1 MEITL
6 RIIVGNK
13 TIVNVKVKG
22 VNALVNVIHI
32 CDIMYSYL
40 SAGTRG
46 GIEMTNELIPIAKP
60 QYFEKKHKGKYMILV
75 GTDTEYPC
83 PYRDLF
89 TNKQLAD
96 TLVNVQ
102 KIAFMIMSQDDFDS
116 YKGIQII
123 CEESK

>member
-6 RIIVGNK
+6 RIIVINK

-46 GIEMTNELIPIAKP
+46 GIEMTEDRCAGNDEDCFQEALGIMVVWKQEMDA
-60 QYFEKKHKGKYMILV
+60 
-75 GTDTEYPC
+75 C
-83 PYRDLF
+83 PNC
-89 TNKQLAD
+89 T
-96 TLVNVQ
+96 
-102 KIAFMIMSQDDFDS
+102 
-116 YKGIQII
+116 
-123 CEESK
+123 ESKACDKHRNMFDEELK